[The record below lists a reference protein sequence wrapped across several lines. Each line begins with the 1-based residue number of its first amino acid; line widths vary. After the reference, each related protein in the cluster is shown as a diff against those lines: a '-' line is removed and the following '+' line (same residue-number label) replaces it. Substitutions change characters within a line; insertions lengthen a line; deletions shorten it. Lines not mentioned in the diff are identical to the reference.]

1 MGRLE
6 GKTAVV
12 TGAAGGIGLAV
23 TGEFLREGAEVAAV
37 CHRSAGRLEG
47 MDCRKLHIFHMDVTD
62 MQSVKEEAARIT
74 DLLGGPDILVNN
86 AGITAPALFVFME
99 EDAWDRVLRTDLC
112 GPWAVTRQFLPAMA
126 GKGNGSI
133 VNMSSVNGLLG
144 STGQANYCA
153 AKAGLM
159 GMTRALAKETASWNI
174 RVNAVAPGYIETEMT
189 ASLAK
194 RQAERLRSQI
204 PMRRFGTPEE
214 VAKLTAFLAS
224 DEASYI
230 TGQTFVIDGGLS
242 I

>member
-6 GKTAVV
+6 GKRAVV
-12 TGAAGGIGLAV
+12 TGAAGGIGVAV
-23 TGEFLREGAEVAAV
+23 TREFLREGAEVAAV
-37 CHRSAGRLEG
+37 CRRSAGPLE
-47 MDCRKLHIFHMDVTD
+47 HMDSEGLHLFYMDVAD
-62 MQSVKEEAARIT
+62 MQSVKEEAAGIL
-74 DLLGGPDILVNN
+74 DMLGAPDILVNN
-86 AGITAPALFVFME
+86 AGITAPALFVSME
-99 EDAWDRVLRTDLC
+99 EDAWDQVLKTDLY

-126 GKGNGSI
+126 GKGSGSI

-153 AKAGLM
+153 AKAGLL

-194 RQAERLRSQI
+194 RQADKLRSQI

-214 VAKLTAFLAS
+214 VAGLTVFLAS